1 MVIEIKISLE
11 ETVYVHFIG
20 NNSILSQ
27 HLSHS
32 MFIRLSVS
40 LFLKS
45 VSKLDLELEVDMGL
59 LKYLLCIFIFSI
71 ILQNMTLKRILGIG
85 PNTGK

>member
-1 MVIEIKISLE
+1 MQFFLNISPIQCLSVYLIICLSLE
-11 ETVYVHFIG
+11 AIY
-20 NNSILSQ
+20 
-27 HLSHS
+27 
-32 MFIRLSVS
+32 
-40 LFLKS
+40 LKS

-59 LKYLLCIFIFSI
+59 LKYLLFIFSI

>member
-1 MVIEIKISLE
+1 MSQKERDQDHLLAIMQFFLNISPIQCLSVYLIICLSLE
-11 ETVYVHFIG
+11 AIY
-20 NNSILSQ
+20 
-27 HLSHS
+27 
-32 MFIRLSVS
+32 
-40 LFLKS
+40 LKS

-59 LKYLLCIFIFSI
+59 LKYLLFIFSI